1 MKQSTAPVL
10 SEDLQQD
17 LGEVNPR
24 HDPRDV
30 AAHDLELR
38 RIGSGAEPL
47 EPQLALLDHRRVIP
61 FQLDADL
68 PVGVIERDRQRP
80 QLQVRIEGRSTAFNT
95 FG

>member
-17 LGEVNPR
+17 LGKSTRGMIRATSPR
-24 HDPRDV
+24 T
-30 AAHDLELR
+30 
-38 RIGSGAEPL
+38 ISSSGGSGSEAEPL

-80 QLQVRIEGRSTAFNT
+80 QLQVRI
-95 FG
+95 